1 MRHPRAIPFLLLFQ
15 FFLPAA
21 RAADELSI
29 VKAGP
34 VGEVASLAEA
44 NEIRLVFSEPMVAL
58 GKIPNVVAAP
68 FFHITPA
75 VDGTFRWS
83 GTTTLIFTP
92 NPKKPLPFATRF
104 DVTIDATATAV
115 SGKKLDRAYSF
126 FFITPT
132 IQLLS
137 TSWYRKGGR
146 FDAPVVIALR
156 FNQPIDAGTIGPHLQ
171 LRTKAHSFQEPPAP
185 AEPSAAFDE
194 KVVAARA
201 AASSDGVVI
210 LSSFPADWDKKRF
223 PASPD
228 LIVVETKPGMVPC

>member
-1 MRHPRAIPFLLLFQ
+1 IPFLLLFQ

-58 GKIPNVVAAP
+58 GKIQNVVAAP

-83 GTTTLIFTP
+83 GTTYLVFTP

-115 SGKKLDRAYSF
+115 SGKKLDRA
-126 FFITPT
+126 
-132 IQLLS
+132 
-137 TSWYRKGGR
+137 
-146 FDAPVVIALR
+146 
-156 FNQPIDAGTIGPHLQ
+156 
-171 LRTKAHSFQEPPAP
+171 
-185 AEPSAAFDE
+185 
-194 KVVAARA
+194 
-201 AASSDGVVI
+201 
-210 LSSFPADWDKKRF
+210 
-223 PASPD
+223 
-228 LIVVETKPGMVPC
+228 